1 MTTASATTIPISSR
15 MTWATVIV
23 MVVATFIHV
32 NTVKCLKSVCQCLWP
47 ILALQKADGE
57 IDTTS
62 MQVFAA
68 IVVQL
73 KMVSP
78 RARQVKTQAWPHKV
92 FAVSTEAA
100 LPMYSFCAE
109 CMFV

>member
-1 MTTASATTIPISSR
+1 MTIP
-15 MTWATVIV
+15 TVIE
-23 MVVATFIHV
+23 MVVATFIHI
-32 NTVKCLKSVCQCLWP
+32 NTVKCLKSVCLCLWL

-78 RARQVKTQAWPHKV
+78 RARQVKTQAWLQSV
-92 FAVSTEAA
+92 AIN
-100 LPMYSFCAE
+100 L
-109 CMFV
+109 